1 MRYYI
6 SIGGTSP
13 SPTNHKPE
21 AMKTTA
27 LNLNTATQRK
37 LETLVASGYI
47 ARRFGAVWG
56 MTQNEYWTLTARGEA
71 LYHII

>member
-1 MRYYI
+1 
-6 SIGGTSP
+6 
-13 SPTNHKPE
+13 
-21 AMKTTA
+21 MKTTA

-47 ARRFGAVWG
+47 TRRFGAVWG
-56 MTQNEYWTLTARGEA
+56 MTQNEYWALPARGEA

>member
-1 MRYYI
+1 
-6 SIGGTSP
+6 
-13 SPTNHKPE
+13 
-21 AMKTTA
+21 MKTTA

-37 LETLVASGYI
+37 LETLAASGYI